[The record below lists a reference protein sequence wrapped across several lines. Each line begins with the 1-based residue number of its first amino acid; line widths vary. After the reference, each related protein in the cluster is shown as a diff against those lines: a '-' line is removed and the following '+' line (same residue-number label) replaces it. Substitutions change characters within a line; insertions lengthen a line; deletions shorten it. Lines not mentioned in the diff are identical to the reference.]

1 MIRLHEGGGRS
12 GATCSVV
19 SMTDTLDTSEPTESL
34 RRQLRQDETVKW
46 VVRKD
51 LKTNLIAGVAG
62 ALPTAF
68 FGLILGVF
76 AGIATFAGTG
86 SQTLAS
92 AAFVLVFLGLP
103 GLVIL
108 SAVLQVTMGSTEY
121 AATDDRFIKVVD
133 GLTGMNMESVP
144 VERVRDAEYSEDLAD
159 RLFGTGDVRIEGT
172 RGSDSLVFNDAPDGD
187 ALLREIREQ
196 IRAIESD
203 PEAA

>member
-1 MIRLHEGGGRS
+1 
-12 GATCSVV
+12 
-19 SMTDTLDTSEPTESL
+19 MTDTLDTSEPTESL